1 MRPVVAIV
9 QRRMTHYRVPLFEQM
24 RRRLQ
29 SQGVELRVL
38 HGDGTPEEAS
48 KADAGEL
55 SWAVRLPT
63 RYAFGGRLCW
73 QPFAHAVRDCDLLVV
88 TQENKLLNNL
98 PLVLAPGRR
107 TPVAFWGHGRDMQA
121 ARPEAWSE
129 RFKAWTTRRV
139 DWWFAYTEVS
149 AACVR
154 ATGFAPDRITVLH
167 NSIDTSELRHGIAE
181 ARRLDRRELR
191 REFGL
196 GAGPVGLYI
205 GSLYAD
211 KRIPWLI
218 DAAVRLRE
226 QVPNFE
232 LLVAGAGPERAWVEQ
247 AARRHDFIRYVGMVR
262 DARKARCLVSA
273 DLVLNPGLVGLG
285 ILDAFVAGLPLVT
298 TDCKLHSPEI
308 AYLES
313 GRNGLMTAN
322 DLECYVSSCL
332 RLILDREARARMGA
346 AAAESADEYSIER
359 MSERFCSGLIEGL
372 ARGRGRLR

>member
-1 MRPVVAIV
+1 VVAIV

-154 ATGFAPDRITVLH
+154 ATGFSPDRITVLH

-285 ILDAFVAGLPLVT
+285 ILDAFVAGLPLIT

>member
-218 DAAVRLRE
+218 EAAVRLRE